1 MKYRVNYN
9 ESAIRTIIVEAE
21 SPEEAERMVY
31 EGDEDVDY
39 SESSEDDSTIVCI
52 NSVEV
57 VTK

>member
-9 ESAIRTIIVEAE
+9 ESSIRTIIVEAE

-39 SESSEDDSTIVCI
+39 SASSEDDSTIMCV